1 MAAGAGIFGVSM
13 MNKVKIFPS
22 KLRGT
27 VQVPSSKSMGHRE
40 IICAGL
46 ACGTSIID
54 NISMSKDIEAT
65 IRCLRAINVAVDEV
79 PSMFAGRKALQISG
93 TGHPLAAADSVDC
106 GESGST
112 LRFFLPLG
120 ANLNCP
126 MTFIGHGKL
135 VSRPLK
141 AYYDIF
147 DEQFIQYFND
157 NGNLPVTVNGRL
169 QPGIF
174 KLPGDVSSQFV
185 SGLLFVLPLLHGD
198 SVIEITSPLESSAYV
213 DMTISCL
220 AKFGI
225 KVENENGAHRRYL
238 VSGRQ
243 RYQAQD
249 SCVEGDWSQAAFW
262 TVGGSLGEKITCAGV
277 DFNSLQGDKAVL
289 KIMQR
294 MGAAISQNENS
305 VTVSGGMTKA
315 TVIDAA
321 NCPDIIP
328 VLAVLSAVSE
338 GTTKIINAGRLR
350 IKECDRLAAM
360 TSELTKMGADVT
372 EEAEGLTIVGKPEG
386 LRGGVEVD
394 AWNDHRIAMSL
405 AIAAQKCAQ
414 PVILTGAD
422 SVAKSYPEFWED
434 YKSLGGCVE
443 EIL

>member
-1 MAAGAGIFGVSM
+1 M
-13 MNKVKIFPS
+13 MKKIRVFPG
-22 KLRGT
+22 KLQGL
-27 VQVPSSKSMGHRE
+27 VQAPSSKSMGHRE

-65 IRCLRAINVAVDEV
+65 MRCLRAINVAVDEV
-79 PSMFAGRKALQISG
+79 PGMFAGRRALQISG
-93 TGHPLAAADSVDC
+93 TGHPMAAADSVDC

-126 MTFIGHGKL
+126 LTFIGHGKL
-135 VSRPLK
+135 VSRPLQ

-147 DEQFIQYFND
+147 DKQFIQYFND
-157 NGNLPVTVNGRL
+157 NGKLPLTVNGKL

-185 SGLLFVLPLLHGD
+185 SGLLFVLPLLNGD

-220 AKFGI
+220 AKFGV
-225 KVENENGAHRRYL
+225 KVENENGRHRRYL
-238 VSGRQ
+238 VPGKQ
-243 RYQAQD
+243 RYQALD
-249 SCVEGDWSQAAFW
+249 SRVEGDWSQAAFW
-262 TVGGSLGEKITCAGV
+262 TVGGSLGAKITCAGM

-289 KIMQR
+289 EIMQR
-294 MGAAISQNENS
+294 MDALVEKNADS
-305 VTVSGGMTKA
+305 VTVSGGVTKA

-328 VLAVLSAVSE
+328 VLTVLAAVSE
-338 GTTKIINAGRLR
+338 GTTKIINAARLR

-360 TSELTKMGADVT
+360 TSELNKMGADVT
-372 EEAEGLTIVGKPEG
+372 EEAEGLTIVGKPQG

-414 PVILTGAD
+414 PIILIGSD
-422 SVAKSYPEFWED
+422 SVAKSYPDFWED
-434 YKSLGGCVE
+434 YKSVGGRVE

>member
-1 MAAGAGIFGVSM
+1 M
-13 MNKVKIFPS
+13 MKKIRVFPG
-22 KLRGT
+22 KLQGL
-27 VQVPSSKSMGHRE
+27 VQAPSSKSMGHRE

-65 IRCLRAINVAVDEV
+65 MRCLRAINVAVDEV
-79 PSMFAGRKALQISG
+79 PGMFAGRRALQISG
-93 TGHPLAAADSVDC
+93 TGHPMAAADSVDC

-126 MTFIGHGKL
+126 LTFIGHGKL
-135 VSRPLK
+135 VSRPLQ

-147 DEQFIQYFND
+147 DKQFIQYFND
-157 NGNLPVTVNGRL
+157 NGKLPLTVNGKL

-185 SGLLFVLPLLHGD
+185 SGLLFVLPLLNGD

-220 AKFGI
+220 AKFGV
-225 KVENENGAHRRYL
+225 KVENENGRHRRYL
-238 VSGRQ
+238 VPGKQ
-243 RYQAQD
+243 RYQALD
-249 SCVEGDWSQAAFW
+249 SRVEGDWSQAAFW
-262 TVGGSLGEKITCAGV
+262 TVGGSLGAKITCAGM

-289 KIMQR
+289 EIMQR
-294 MGAAISQNENS
+294 MGALVEKNADS
-305 VTVSGGMTKA
+305 VTVSGGVTKA

-328 VLAVLSAVSE
+328 VLTVLAAVSE
-338 GTTKIINAGRLR
+338 GTTKIINAARLR

-360 TSELTKMGADVT
+360 TSELNKMGADVT
-372 EEAEGLTIVGKPEG
+372 EEAEGLTIVGKPQG

-405 AIAAQKCAQ
+405 AIAAQKCVQ
-414 PVILTGAD
+414 PIILTGSD
-422 SVAKSYPEFWED
+422 SVAKSYPDFWED
-434 YKSLGGCVE
+434 YKSVGGRVE

>member
-1 MAAGAGIFGVSM
+1 M
-13 MNKVKIFPS
+13 MKKIRVFPG
-22 KLRGT
+22 KLQGL
-27 VQVPSSKSMGHRE
+27 VQAPSSKSMGHRE

-65 IRCLRAINVAVDEV
+65 MRCLRAINVAVDEV
-79 PSMFAGRKALQISG
+79 PGMFAGRRALQISG
-93 TGHPLAAADSVDC
+93 TGHPMAAADSVDC

-126 MTFIGHGKL
+126 LTFIGHGKL
-135 VSRPLK
+135 VSRPLQ

-147 DEQFIQYFND
+147 DKQFIQYFSD
-157 NGNLPVTVNGRL
+157 NGKLPLTVNGKL

-185 SGLLFVLPLLHGD
+185 SGLLFVLPLLNGD

-220 AKFGI
+220 AKFGV
-225 KVENENGAHRRYL
+225 KVENENGRHRRYL
-238 VSGRQ
+238 VPGKQ
-243 RYQAQD
+243 RYQALD
-249 SCVEGDWSQAAFW
+249 SRVEGDWSQAAFW
-262 TVGGSLGEKITCAGV
+262 TVGGSLGAKITCAGM

-294 MGAAISQNENS
+294 MGALVEKNADS
-305 VTVSGGMTKA
+305 VTVSGGVTKA

-328 VLAVLSAVSE
+328 VLTVLAAVSE
-338 GTTKIINAGRLR
+338 GTTKIINAARLR

-360 TSELTKMGADVT
+360 TSELNKMGADVT
-372 EEAEGLTIVGKPEG
+372 EEAEGLTIVGKPQG

-414 PVILTGAD
+414 PIILTGSD
-422 SVAKSYPEFWED
+422 SVAKSYPDFWED
-434 YKSLGGCVE
+434 YKSVGGRVE

>member
-1 MAAGAGIFGVSM
+1 M
-13 MNKVKIFPS
+13 MKKIRVFPG
-22 KLRGT
+22 KLQGL
-27 VQVPSSKSMGHRE
+27 VQAPSSKSMGHRE

-65 IRCLRAINVAVDEV
+65 MRCLRAINVAVDEV
-79 PSMFAGRKALQISG
+79 PGMFAGRRALQISG
-93 TGHPLAAADSVDC
+93 TGHPMAAADSVDC

-126 MTFIGHGKL
+126 LTFIGHGKL
-135 VSRPLK
+135 VSRPLQ

-147 DEQFIQYFND
+147 DKQFIQYFSD
-157 NGNLPVTVNGRL
+157 NGKLPLTVNGKL

-185 SGLLFVLPLLHGD
+185 SGLLFVLPLLNGD
-198 SVIEITSPLESSAYV
+198 SVIEITSPLESSTYV

-220 AKFGI
+220 AKFGV
-225 KVENENGAHRRYL
+225 KVENENGRHRRYL
-238 VSGRQ
+238 VPGKQ
-243 RYQAQD
+243 RYQALD
-249 SCVEGDWSQAAFW
+249 SRVEGDWSQAAFW
-262 TVGGSLGEKITCAGV
+262 TVGGSLGAKITCAGM

-289 KIMQR
+289 EIMQR
-294 MGAAISQNENS
+294 MGALVEKNADS
-305 VTVSGGMTKA
+305 VTVSGGVTKA

-328 VLAVLSAVSE
+328 VLTVLAAVSE
-338 GTTKIINAGRLR
+338 GTTKIINAARLR

-360 TSELTKMGADVT
+360 TSELNKMGADVT
-372 EEAEGLTIVGKPEG
+372 EEAEGLTIVGKPQG

-414 PVILTGAD
+414 PIILTGSD
-422 SVAKSYPEFWED
+422 SVAKSYPDFWED
-434 YKSLGGCVE
+434 YKSVGGRVE

>member
-1 MAAGAGIFGVSM
+1 M
-13 MNKVKIFPS
+13 KTVKIFPT
-22 KLRGT
+22 KLQGT
-27 VQVPSSKSMGHRE
+27 VVAPSSKSMGHRE

-46 ACGTSIID
+46 AAGTSIID

-65 IRCLRAINVAVDEV
+65 MRCLKAINVAVDEI
-79 PSMFAGRKALQISG
+79 PSMIAGRKALQISG
-93 TGHPLAAADSVDC
+93 TGHPMAAADSVDC

-126 MTFIGHGKL
+126 LTFIGHGKL
-135 VSRPLK
+135 VSRPLQ

-147 DEQFIQYFND
+147 DEKFIQYFND

-169 QPGIF
+169 TPGTY

-185 SGLLFVLPLLHGD
+185 SGLLFALPLLNGD

-213 DMTISCL
+213 DMTINCL

-225 KVENENGAHRRYL
+225 KVENEGGAHRRYL
-238 VSGRQ
+238 VPGKQ

-249 SCVEGDWSQAAFW
+249 SQVEGDWSQAAFW
-262 TVGGSLGEKITCAGV
+262 TVGGSLGKGITCQGV
-277 DFNSLQGDKAVL
+277 NVNSLQGDQAVVD
-289 KIMQR
+289 IMER
-294 MGAAISQNENS
+294 MGAAISQTENS
-305 VTVSGGMTKA
+305 VTVNGGATKA
-315 TVIDAA
+315 TLIDAA

-328 VLAVLSAVSE
+328 VLTVLAAVSE

-360 TSELTKMGADVT
+360 TSELNKMGAAIT
-372 EEAEGLTIVGKPEG
+372 EEPEGLTIVGKPEG
-386 LRGGVEVD
+386 LKGGVQVD

-405 AIAAQKCAQ
+405 AIAAQKCAE
-414 PVILTGAD
+414 PIILTGAE
-422 SVAKSYPEFWED
+422 SVAKSYPTFWED
-434 YKSLGGCVE
+434 YKSVGGLVE
-443 EIL
+443 EEA